1 MILFFDGAMGTR
13 LQSLGLSP
21 SECPELWNLTRPND
35 IIQVQKEYVQAG
47 ADILESHTFGAHPIK
62 LAAYGLED
70 QAEEFVTAA
79 VKNAKIAANGKAKV
93 AGSSGPIGKLIFPL
107 GDLSFEDAYDGYY
120 RIVKAMAQ
128 AGADLILFETFI
140 DLQEMRAALLAA
152 KAACDLPVFCQMTY
166 EANGRTVTGTDPAT
180 AAIVLDKLGASVI
193 GANCSLGPEQL
204 LEVVKT
210 YHQYTEKPIS
220 IQPNA
225 GLPIFQNGETI
236 FPMTPQEMAH
246 WAPKLIEAGAS
257 YLGGCCGTTPIH
269 ITAMKEAC
277 QNQIPPTAKQP
288 AGLWLASRTRNLPL
302 GHQFAPRLIGERI
315 NPTGKKAL
323 AQSLRDGNLLMV
335 KREALT
341 QIDKGAELLDV
352 NLGVPGLDITELMAT
367 VITELSSMVDT
378 PLVIDTTDPAALEAG
393 LRAYP
398 GRALINSVS
407 AEPERIRDF
416 LPLAKKY
423 GAAILCLP
431 LTLEGIPETPE
442 KRLEAAQFIRN
453 AALEAGLTD
462 SDLALDPL
470 VLPVA
475 ADGQSARVTL
485 DTLKLF
491 KKELGFPTLMGL
503 SNSSFGLPSRPKLNA
518 TFLALALEAGLNA
531 PLANPCDEDLKTAW
545 DAAQVLGGFDP
556 QGLSWSQDY
565 HLTIPASSS
574 PVEVTTDPLSLI
586 RQSIRQ
592 GEKEG
597 ILSKLESALANQIP
611 PLELAEQGLTTAM
624 TEVGVDFGAG
634 KCFLPQVLMA
644 AETMRIGFDF
654 LKAKLP
660 KEQTAKG
667 KALVATVQG
676 DIHDLGKNIVVA
688 LLENSGFEI
697 IDLGKDVSPEEI
709 TSQAKKHNPDFIGL
723 CALMT
728 TTLPALEKTITQLTL
743 GGYNQPI
750 MVGGAVLTEEYS
762 EKIGT
767 TYAKDAISALELAN
781 MWTIKKEIANE
792 LFTS

>member
-21 SECPELWNLTRPND
+21 SECPELWNLTRPDD
-35 IIQVQKEYVQAG
+35 IITVQKEYVDAG
-47 ADILESHTFGAHPIK
+47 ADILETHTFGVHPIK
-62 LAAYGLED
+62 LATYGLED
-70 QAEEFVTAA
+70 RAEEIASAA

-107 GDLSFEDAYDGYY
+107 GDLSFEDAYNGYY
-120 RIVKAMAQ
+120 RIVKAMAE

-225 GLPIFQNGETI
+225 GLPLFQNGETI
-236 FPMTPQEMAH
+236 FPMSPEEMAL
-246 WAPKLIEAGAS
+246 WAPKLVEAGAS
-257 YLGGCCGTTPIH
+257 YLGGCCGTTPKH
-269 ITAMKEAC
+269 ISAMKSAC
-277 QNQIPPTAKQP
+277 LNLAPPKAKKME
-288 AGLWLASRTRNLPL
+288 GLWLTSRTHNLPL

-323 AQSLRDGNLLMV
+323 AQSLRDGDLLMV

-378 PLVIDTTDPAALEAG
+378 PLIIDTTDPAALEAG

-442 KRLEAAQFIRN
+442 KRLETAQLIRSE
-453 AALEAGLTD
+453 ALKAGLTD

-475 ADGQSARVTL
+475 ADVQSARITL

-545 DAAQVLGGFDP
+545 DAAQVLNGFDP
-556 QGLSWSQDY
+556 QGLSWSQNY
-565 HLTIPASSS
+565 HMTAPVSGS
-574 PVEVTTDPLSLI
+574 PLEATTDPLALI

-597 ILSKLESALANQIP
+597 VLSKLESALSAGVP
-611 PLELAEQGLTTAM
+611 PLELAEQGLTAAM
-624 TEVGVDFGAG
+624 TEVGIDFASG

-644 AETMRIGFDF
+644 AETMKIGFDF
-654 LKAKLP
+654 LKEKLP
-660 KEQTAKG
+660 KEQSAKG
-667 KALVATVQG
+667 KALIATVQG

-709 TSQAKKHNPDFIGL
+709 TQQATKHKPDFVGL
-723 CALMT
+723 SALMT
-728 TTLPALEKTITQLTL
+728 TTLPALEKTVTQLTL
-743 GGYNQPI
+743 SGYNQPI

-767 TYAKDAISALELAN
+767 TYAKDAISALELAKI
-781 MWTIKKEIANE
+781 WTTKKEIANE
-792 LFTS
+792 LFT

>member
-1 MILFFDGAMGTR
+1 
-13 LQSLGLSP
+13 
-21 SECPELWNLTRPND
+21 
-35 IIQVQKEYVQAG
+35 
-47 ADILESHTFGAHPIK
+47 
-62 LAAYGLED
+62 
-70 QAEEFVTAA
+70 
-79 VKNAKIAANGKAKV
+79 
-93 AGSSGPIGKLIFPL
+93 
-107 GDLSFEDAYDGYY
+107 
-120 RIVKAMAQ
+120 
-128 AGADLILFETFI
+128 
-140 DLQEMRAALLAA
+140 
-152 KAACDLPVFCQMTY
+152 
-166 EANGRTVTGTDPAT
+166 
-180 AAIVLDKLGASVI
+180 
-193 GANCSLGPEQL
+193 
-204 LEVVKT
+204 
-210 YHQYTEKPIS
+210 
-220 IQPNA
+220 
-225 GLPIFQNGETI
+225 
-236 FPMTPQEMAH
+236 
-246 WAPKLIEAGAS
+246 
-257 YLGGCCGTTPIH
+257 
-269 ITAMKEAC
+269 
-277 QNQIPPTAKQP
+277 
-288 AGLWLASRTRNLPL
+288 
-302 GHQFAPRLIGERI
+302 
-315 NPTGKKAL
+315 
-323 AQSLRDGNLLMV
+323 
-335 KREALT
+335 
-341 QIDKGAELLDV
+341 
-352 NLGVPGLDITELMAT
+352 
-367 VITELSSMVDT
+367 
-378 PLVIDTTDPAALEAG
+378 
-393 LRAYP
+393 
-398 GRALINSVS
+398 

-565 HLTIPASSS
+565 HLTASVSS
-574 PVEVTTDPLSLI
+574 NPVESTTDPLSLI

>member
-21 SECPELWNLTRPND
+21 SECPELWNLTRPED
-35 IIQVQKEYVQAG
+35 IIAVQKEYVQAG

-62 LAAYGLED
+62 LAAYGLQD
-70 QAEEFVTAA
+70 QAEEIAAAA
-79 VKNAKIAANGKAKV
+79 VKNAKIAANGNAKV

-120 RIVKAMAQ
+120 RIVKAMAE
-128 AGADLILFETFI
+128 AGADFILFETFI

-180 AAIVLDKLGASVI
+180 AAIVLDKLGAAVI

-204 LEVVKT
+204 LEVVKI

-225 GLPIFQNGETI
+225 GLPIFQNGETL
-236 FPMTPQEMAH
+236 FPMTPEEMAH

-257 YLGGCCGTTPIH
+257 YLGGCCGTTPLH

-277 QNQIPPTAKQP
+277 QSLTPPKAKQSK
-288 AGLWLASRTRNLPL
+288 GLWLSSRTRNLPL

-323 AQSLRDGNLLMV
+323 AQSLRDGDLLMV

-352 NLGVPGLDITELMAT
+352 NLGVPGLDITELMST

-378 PLVIDTTDPAALEAG
+378 PLIIDTTDPAVLEAG

-442 KRLEAAQFIRN
+442 KRLEAAQFIRS

-475 ADGQSARVTL
+475 ADAQSARVTL

-545 DAAQVLGGFDP
+545 DAAQVLNGFDP
-556 QGLSWSQDY
+556 QGLSWSQSY
-565 HLTIPASSS
+565 HLTTPAIGTPTELAS
-574 PVEVTTDPLSLI
+574 DPLSLI

-597 ILSKLESALANQIP
+597 ILTKLESALANQIP
-611 PLELAEQGLTTAM
+611 PLDLAEQGLTAAM
-624 TEVGVDFGAG
+624 TEVGLDFGAG

-660 KEQTAKG
+660 KEQTARG
-667 KALVATVQG
+667 KALIATVQG

-688 LLENSGFEI
+688 LLENSGFDI

-709 TSQAKKHNPDFIGL
+709 TSQAKKYNPDFIGL

-728 TTLPALEKTITQLTL
+728 TTLPALEKTVTELTRA
-743 GGYNQPI
+743 GYNQPI

-767 TYAKDAISALELAN
+767 TYAKDAISALDLAKI
-781 MWTIKKEIANE
+781 WTIKKEIANE